1 MGEVIYADF
10 GRTRLVK
17 TNIDTLFPSS
27 MRKFIKLCEPED
39 QFKLAELLDLTQN
52 LLQANDGH
60 LPQSLCDELDLHFR
74 DLCANA
80 RYIQAEDE

>member
-10 GRTRLVK
+10 GRTRLVR
-17 TNIDTLFPSS
+17 TNIDTLFPPS

-39 QFKLAELLDLTQN
+39 QSKLADLLDFTQN

-80 RYIQAEDE
+80 TYIHAIDD